1 MVQEIREVVAKY
13 QDRLRELQSVPRLS
27 HGRGLQ
33 RSDGAPNRK
42 FLTCLFCHHE
52 LTIQFLKDVG
62 FIRSKVQCKTCERDM
77 TWSAD
82 PSRDGFRWR
91 CYRSVAG
98 VRCRAST
105 SIRHG
110 SWFQLSNLTFAE
122 IMVITYDILC
132 REAANQI
139 ENEYNLSDH
148 TVADWGMFCRE
159 AMLDYLAGS
168 SQKIGGPNRVVE
180 IDESK
185 IGRRK
190 YNRGHPVQ
198 GQWVFGGVERG
209 SGRTFLVPVPDRTAD
224 TLAAIIRE
232 WIEPGTTVISDCWGA
247 YRDLCSQGYTHRT
260 TNRSLCFV
268 DPDTGDHTNTIQS
281 TSHHLTVLLEPYNKA
296 EDYRYRLAHYIFAA
310 RCREE
315 GIPPFLQFLHII
327 ASTDWSCVGLT
338 SSSAPAT

>member
-168 SQKIGGPNRVVE
+168 SQKIGGLNRVVE

-209 SGRTFLVPVPDRTAD
+209 SGRTFLGQECRTGVQHGRQPPAQ
-224 TLAAIIRE
+224 L
-232 WIEPGTTVISDCWGA
+232 
-247 YRDLCSQGYTHRT
+247 
-260 TNRSLCFV
+260 
-268 DPDTGDHTNTIQS
+268 
-281 TSHHLTVLLEPYNKA
+281 
-296 EDYRYRLAHYIFAA
+296 
-310 RCREE
+310 E
-315 GIPPFLQFLHII
+315 GI
-327 ASTDWSCVGLT
+327 SVTTW
-338 SSSAPAT
+338 